1 MRRWAFVI
9 MAIASTLVL
18 GALPAYTQ
26 RLRAG
31 FSVEY
36 GTATNAFGLS
46 SASFA
51 IPYQNNTSSDGVVST
66 DLEYLIARAGPIEL
80 GIALKG
86 SFGFSSWNLGS
97 PLFPGVS
104 DGQGNYY
111 YPDNVH
117 ISADWWAVA
126 PLATAHVHLGPFVTL
141 DGGLGY
147 GPYGYFNVTYWD
159 DAGVTSGPVFQE
171 SGFFPASAWGFDWSA
186 GLSFG
191 FFRIVSLGLD
201 VGMTGPDFVTGLNVS
216 FALGERYGRRFR

>member
-9 MAIASTLVL
+9 MAIASALVL
-18 GALPAYTQ
+18 GALPAHAQ

-46 SASFA
+46 SLSFTV
-51 IPYQNNTSSDGVVST
+51 PYQNNTSSDGVVSA
-66 DLEYLIARAGPIEL
+66 DLECLIARAGPIDL

-97 PLFPGVS
+97 PGVTDS
-104 DGQGNYY
+104 LENYY
-111 YPDNVH
+111 YPDNVY
-117 ISADWWAVA
+117 ISADWWAAA
-126 PLATAHVHLGPFVTL
+126 PLATAHVHLGPFVML
-141 DGGLGY
+141 DGAFGY
-147 GPYGYFNVTYWD
+147 GPYGYFNVNYWD
-159 DAGVTSGPVFQE
+159 DAGVTSGPVIQE

-201 VGMTGPDFVTGLNVS
+201 VGMMGPDFVTGLNVS